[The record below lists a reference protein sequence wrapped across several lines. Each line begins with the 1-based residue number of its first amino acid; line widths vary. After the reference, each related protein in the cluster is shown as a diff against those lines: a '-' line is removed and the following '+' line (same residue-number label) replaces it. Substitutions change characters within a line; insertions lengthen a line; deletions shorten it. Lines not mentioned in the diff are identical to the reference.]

1 MTQFPQTA
9 TGVALVPPWACH
21 AVDPHLEATV
31 GELRTRG
38 FELLS
43 DQLKPAESKLLGYR
57 SRVAGRSLGTGSW
70 ACDPC
75 AGRTRP
81 YGVASSPA
89 ARDLARRQR
98 WPARHR
104 R

>member
-43 DQLKPAESKLLGYR
+43 QLRGAGGR
-57 SRVAGRSLGTGSW
+57 SALNCRRRRLAGRGEQDVAGLDVGDHIAMAEG
-70 ACDPC
+70 
-75 AGRTRP
+75 
-81 YGVASSPA
+81 
-89 ARDLARRQR
+89 
-98 WPARHR
+98 
-104 R
+104 